1 MSLLQYILEIDLEKD
16 KAPSPSSRLLLS
28 KQRQAPKSFVSSPV
42 PSPPQPAIYSIVVTK
57 KMNKEVAPSQHVS
70 FDSDVK
76 VVDIP
81 ATRLSMY
88 DGLYYSKE
96 EINKMKDEAISQQ
109 EQEQITDSMQREGKN
124 MFDDFSKLNLSPP
137 DEKGVTGNDST
148 KALEIST
155 KNIQVSKSDKPIRE
169 HRPVGGRGVRERRAP
184 GGPRGARSTRPTRAV
199 R

>member
-1 MSLLQYILEIDLEKD
+1 
-16 KAPSPSSRLLLS
+16 
-28 KQRQAPKSFVSSPV
+28 
-42 PSPPQPAIYSIVVTK
+42 
-57 KMNKEVAPSQHVS
+57 MNKVVAPSQHVS

-96 EINKMKDEAISQQ
+96 EINKMKDEAISQH
-109 EQEQITDSMQREGKN
+109 EQEEITDSMQREGKN
-124 MFDDFSKLNLSPP
+124 MFGDFSKLNLSP
-137 DEKGVTGNDST
+137 DEKGVTDNDST
-148 KALEIST
+148 KSLEIAT
-155 KNIQVSKSDKPIRE
+155 KNIQVSKSDEPIRE
-169 HRPVGGRGVRERRAP
+169 RRPVEGRGVRERRAP